1 MPASWPLRPSKQ
13 HTLRAAQ
20 GQALSGMVGQRKV
33 TSAFLLPRVFK
44 YNYMA
49 AILTQRC
56 YWDAL
61 SFERTRKNTLLE
73 IEKGKQFSFIL
84 QLSLHG
90 QTSHPCFPVGFSGSC
105 VGRKPLSALGRGV
118 NETTTAALR
127 SGRERG
133 LCRDKYKLSQAVR
146 TNNCCLRLQKSDS

>member
-1 MPASWPLRPSKQ
+1 MNRNNKGWKMPASWPLRPSKQ
-13 HTLRAAQ
+13 HSLRAAR

-44 YNYMA
+44 CNYMA

-56 YWDAL
+56 CWDAL

-73 IEKGKQFSFIL
+73 TEKGKQFSFIL

-90 QTSHPCFPVGFSGSC
+90 QTSRPCFPIGFSGSC
-105 VGRKPLSALGRGV
+105 VGRKPFSALKQ
-118 NETTTAALR
+118 LQQL
-127 SGRERG
+127 SGQGESVG
-133 LCRDKYKLSQAVR
+133 CAGTNINCHKL
-146 TNNCCLRLQKSDS
+146 